1 MKNGMTFCDSLSALS
16 KIAHAGFNLW
26 KGTWLHLNVCENTT
40 SNNRIRVLYSA
51 LAWWLWVEKKRESN
65 PFCSLYLILFQL
77 LDCVS
82 FWQRVCSGL
91 EPISGGLNLLTWLLA
106 HVCLCNSHHSKPI
119 VLQDEQLFF
128 SFFEPM
134 RTYWVGSI
142 PRFFLQVTLQY
153 HFSVFLFMCL
163 IKLYLACIKRVF
175 I

>member
-1 MKNGMTFCDSLSALS
+1 MKGDVITFKCVWKYNVEQSHSRFVFSFGMVTV
-16 KIAHAGFNLW
+16 GW
-26 KGTWLHLNVCENTT
+26 
-40 SNNRIRVLYSA
+40 
-51 LAWWLWVEKKRESN
+51 KKRESN

-153 HFSVFLFMCL
+153 HLSIFLCVYVFNQAIFG
-163 IKLYLACIKRVF
+163 LY
-175 I
+175 